1 MKDLQTPKND
11 LYYTHD
17 HEWVNFLGSVAYVGV
32 CAFKLTGIRQI
43 RQVEFECLRDFKKAG
58 DMLATIFSGEYKI
71 PVHMPVD
78 GEVLGY
84 NEALLDGNRDILLQQ
99 PEKNGWIVF
108 IVPSSISERSGL
120 LLPEQYMNRNKR
132 NFVNP

>member
-1 MKDLQTPKND
+1 MKDLHTPKND

-58 DMLATIFSGEYKI
+58 DMLATIFSGECKI

-84 NEALLDGNRDILLQQ
+84 NEALLDDNRDILLRQ